1 LTVHAIRH
9 VLTPKHIE
17 ILQARAISLV
27 LFPRKESTMLRFY
40 IPLDTDTVWVISETF
55 FPANLLAWYQIPD
68 KSDNL
73 ISNTVY
79 VYVRFYNLVI

>member
-1 LTVHAIRH
+1 
-9 VLTPKHIE
+9 
-17 ILQARAISLV
+17 
-27 LFPRKESTMLRFY
+27 MLRFY